1 MAPATAPT
9 ITDLDAATH
18 PHYGEAGFVRAFSA
32 PPVRRGWRSHASPLQ
47 QAGLSLTHL
56 YHFGGF
62 AAVEECPDHATGKAI
77 FPANPDVASFS
88 VVHSKGEIQGEGG
101 AGFEPAVIGPGDTKT
116 LTIGNRSKGGGG
128 PGRYMVLSYLPGHY
142 ERGSFVE
149 FTVTTPDGVVST
161 IFQPGPPASLALE
174 VGDVLA
180 AWTGATLERKDNSPR
195 SSTSGRLDDLQPS
208 CTEGSASRRGE
219 HSKRRTCATMSPV
232 LQEDRESRVPNTRFV
247 VVRNQSPLT
256 ECPIGDV
263 SGWAG
268 GLRRRQ
274 GYSSVGWKSSSVNWG
289 TFPFSSVMSNT
300 ACSPASIAP
309 A

>member
-88 VVHSKGEIQGEGG
+88 VVHSKGEVHGEGG

-128 PGRYMVLSYLPGHY
+128 PGRYVVLSYLPGHY

-149 FTVTTPDGVVST
+149 FTVTTPDGVC
-161 IFQPGPPASLALE
+161 
-174 VGDVLA
+174 
-180 AWTGATLERKDNSPR
+180 RR
-195 SSTSGRLDDLQPS
+195 SSNPDRLPPWHWKSATYSPHGRAPHWNGR
-208 CTEGSASRRGE
+208 TTRRAL
-219 HSKRRTCATMSPV
+219 RR
-232 LQEDRESRVPNTRFV
+232 
-247 VVRNQSPLT
+247 
-256 ECPIGDV
+256 
-263 SGWAG
+263 AG
-268 GLRRRQ
+268 G
-274 GYSSVGWKSSSVNWG
+274 SM
-289 TFPFSSVMSNT
+289 TFNRHAPRG
-300 ACSPASIAP
+300 APPDEASTPNAGLARP
-309 A
+309 